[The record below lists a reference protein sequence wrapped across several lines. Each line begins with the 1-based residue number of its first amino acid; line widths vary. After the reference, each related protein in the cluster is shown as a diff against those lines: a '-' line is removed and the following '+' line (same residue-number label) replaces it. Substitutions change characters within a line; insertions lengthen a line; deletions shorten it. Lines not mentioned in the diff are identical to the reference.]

1 MITLKYLRRFRLWQ
15 IIFVLSFSN
24 IFSQTLSPEII
35 TTSGDYYTNPYSSLS
50 VTIGEPLT
58 ETISDS
64 SVILTQGF
72 QQSSYVI
79 TVIEEILS
87 DNFKVKVY
95 PNPATD
101 YINIDFNIKD
111 HSDILI
117 QLSDAN
123 GRILLKENIN
133 SESFSK
139 KLNLNIYAA
148 GTYFLRLTSE
158 DYSKTYKIVKY

>member
-1 MITLKYLRRFRLWQ
+1 MIKNLL
-15 IIFVLSFSN
+15 IIILVLSFSN

-35 TTSGDYYTNPYSSLS
+35 TTSGCYYTNPYASLS
-50 VTIGEPLT
+50 VTIGEPIT

-64 SVILTQGF
+64 AIILTQGF

-101 YINIDFNIKD
+101 YINIDFNTKD
-111 HSDILI
+111 NYDFLI

-123 GRILLKENIN
+123 GKILLKENVQ

-139 KLNLNIYAA
+139 KINLNIYAT

-158 DYSKTYKIVKY
+158 KGNFSKTYKIVKY

>member
-1 MITLKYLRRFRLWQ
+1 M
-15 IIFVLSFSN
+15 
-24 IFSQTLSPEII
+24 
-35 TTSGDYYTNPYSSLS
+35 YYTNPYASLS
-50 VTIGEPLT
+50 VTIGEPVT

-87 DNFKVKVY
+87 DNFQVNVY

-111 HSDILI
+111 NSDILI
-117 QLSDAN
+117 QLSGVS
-123 GRILLKENIN
+123 GRILLKENVN

-139 KLNLNIYAA
+139 KLNLNIYAT
-148 GTYFLRLTSE
+148 GTYFIRLTS
-158 DYSKTYKIVKY
+158 